1 MKEQKPQISDSIIK
15 AIARIIKNDP
25 NLMYPVNENK
35 ESFVKIAVADFE
47 ITSSTNTMS
56 EVATQIQTLINDN
69 KNFSDNRNKQIRN
82 FQNGYT

>member
-1 MKEQKPQISDSIIK
+1 MKEPKPQISDNIIK

-47 ITSSTNTMS
+47 ITSSSNSMS
-56 EVATQIQTLINDN
+56 EVASQIQTLINDN